1 LRRKKALPQLAEMR
15 DTPSGTMARRAIRQ
29 ELDRRTCR
37 KRQANVVRGGWMT
50 EQGEVTGINDV
61 ARMLNVTPRTLRF
74 YEDKG
79 LITPCRAG
87 AIRVY
92 TKRQIARM
100 QLILRGK
107 RLGFSLRDIEE
118 FLDLYDADPQHVEQ
132 MRALAERCRQRI
144 ELLESQ
150 RTAIAETLA
159 ELETIERQAL
169 ARVPTRRERQPRTQ
183 EHTGLHANGQQ

>member
-1 LRRKKALPQLAEMR
+1 
-15 DTPSGTMARRAIRQ
+15 
-29 ELDRRTCR
+29 
-37 KRQANVVRGGWMT
+37 MT
-50 EQGEVTGINDV
+50 EQEDLTGINDV
-61 ARMLNVTPRTLRF
+61 ARMLDVTPRTLRF

-79 LITPCRAG
+79 LITPCRVG

-132 MRALAERCRQRI
+132 MRALAE
-144 ELLESQ
+144 
-150 RTAIAETLA
+150 
-159 ELETIERQAL
+159 LETIERQAL
-169 ARVPTRRERQPRTQ
+169 ERIPRRRGRPPRASGP
-183 EHTGLHANGQQ
+183 ESAAFHPNGSH